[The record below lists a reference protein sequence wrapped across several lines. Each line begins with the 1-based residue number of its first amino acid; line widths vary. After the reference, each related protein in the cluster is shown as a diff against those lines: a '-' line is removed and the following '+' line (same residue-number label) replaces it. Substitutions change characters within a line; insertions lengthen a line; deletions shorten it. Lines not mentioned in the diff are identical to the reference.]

1 MSYGTVMTMRK
12 RPEVIQPVY
21 NDGLVTLIEFT
32 QAVDEYG
39 TPIGGLKPKIINQ
52 HWYRDI
58 SLTAS
63 DTYYAHADDT
73 ELSSKIAIRGKV
85 KINIKWVAE
94 IDNVE
99 HEIYRTYYNP
109 KKNETE
115 ISLKEV
121 QS

>member
-1 MSYGTVMTMRK
+1 MVMMMRK

-21 NDGLVTLIEFT
+21 NDGLVTLIEYT
-32 QAVDEYG
+32 QKVDDYG
-39 TPIGGLKPKIINQ
+39 TPIGGLEPRVIDKY
-52 HWYRDI
+52 WYRDI

-85 KINIKWVAE
+85 KINPKWLAK
-94 IDNVE
+94 IDTD

-121 QS
+121 QQNES